1 MISRS
6 CASAISTGIVN
17 LRSKRSATYSEI
29 TASAAMIA
37 MIASWATV
45 LPNVGPIEVALH
57 SVAPYLAVRSLR
69 RRAETA
75 GPDFLN
81 EIL

>member
-1 MISRS
+1 
-6 CASAISTGIVN
+6 
-17 LRSKRSATYSEI
+17 
-29 TASAAMIA
+29 MIA